1 MRVRKMC
8 ELQYIQIQI
17 KILIEKTLM
26 YTENVDHYHFN
37 GKYFFLMAMYK
48 IILPKSGIRINLI
61 RYMTQLK

>member
-37 GKYFFLMAMYK
+37 GQYFF
-48 IILPKSGIRINLI
+48 
-61 RYMTQLK
+61 